1 MATYILL
8 LTLTAE
14 GRAETLEDPE
24 FLVRAARATQVP
36 GVDWLGLHAVLGR
49 YDFVCIVSAPSN
61 EAIARYS
68 VELGYRSKTQIE
80 TLPTVPI
87 AQLDG
92 EIGTP
97 DGMEATGASPPN

>member
-14 GRAETLEDPE
+14 GRAETLEDPG
-24 FLVRAARATQVP
+24 FLVRAAKETQVP
-36 GVDWLGLHAVLGR
+36 GVDWLGLYAVLGR
-49 YDFVCIVSAPSN
+49 YDFVCIVAAPGN

-68 VELGYRSKTQIE
+68 VELGHRTRTQVE

-92 EIGTP
+92 EINEPEGI
-97 DGMEATGASPPN
+97 EATGASPPN